1 MKLKV
6 IHGNRMALVK
16 NTFNAFMNDDR
27 DRLQS
32 GLAELHKINDCKPN
46 LSVAPKHEPLQS
58 GQQVPDQ

>member
-46 LSVAPKHEPLQS
+46 LSVAPK
-58 GQQVPDQ
+58 D